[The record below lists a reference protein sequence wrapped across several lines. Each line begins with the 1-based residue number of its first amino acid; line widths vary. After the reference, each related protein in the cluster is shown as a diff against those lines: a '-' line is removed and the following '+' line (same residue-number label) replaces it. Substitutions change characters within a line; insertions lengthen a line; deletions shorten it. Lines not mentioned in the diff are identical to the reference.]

1 MESKQLSASLYRMLK
16 RRIARSGSKYKV
28 AVTIF
33 RNGKFCLLLAIEF
46 VYFEWYRYASLSDG
60 VTF

>member
-1 MESKQLSASLYRMLK
+1 MLK